1 MTRPKKNKR
10 SRGFLIFLSCTQD
23 RSACTFIIDR
33 PKDAD
38 TNSPVSRRYLENH
51 RSLIVALALF
61 PAFAGG
67 LHAQA
72 VDLNRALSEGAAAYA
87 AKDYSKAISSYST
100 IIQTNPDGA
109 PQGVYYQLGFSYF
122 NQLQYQDAATTFLL
136 YLKKYPTAEFAAEV
150 HLYLGRSLLQ
160 LEGKENEAL
169 VHLAE
174 AAKKQEYSEEARFL
188 AADAYIKKSTKATD
202 DKDKAANKDKAAKIL
217 ELAMNGNSSGPSVLR
232 ASLQLVDLYIADGE
246 FDKAI
251 AILERLEN
259 SPGYPDVIVTVNHRF
274 VQIGDKR
281 LEAKEYADALAAY
294 SNVRPRAQVIAIQTK
309 RLAAMKSLK
318 EDYDKR
324 IANSA
329 KTKQPLP
336 RGTED
341 KAAMLGAM
349 LESTEKVLG
358 EVRGLNEY
366 DATLQYRIGR
376 CYFNMDRFWPASVAF
391 EAVASGNPDSS
402 DAPTALFGAVIC
414 QWKLERSAAA
424 RALCATY
431 LKKYPKE
438 KHVEQVANLNAT
450 LLLQE
455 GKTDEVIAFLD
466 PFLQEHPDTPIRKD
480 LLILLANSRFQGGK
494 FDDAAKD
501 YDALKKDFGSAP
513 EYEEFVYRRALC
525 DFLRNDYKATVKGF
539 DAYEKDYPS
548 GQFRSD
554 IRYRRGIILL
564 ALAQKDKQE
573 YDKLIS
579 SMISLLKDPNAQGYS
594 GQIHTLLGDAYSGR
608 GNNGDAELAATEYA
622 TALRTANGD
631 ENVISYSL
639 EQASNLLRGSR
650 RWDELQALWQDF
662 LRQNPNHPMELRGVS
677 ELSKLLARANKKDEA
692 RAMLAKYALRD
703 INNIRSEYVEMLLS
717 QLAGQ
722 YVPPRTFK
730 KDTPK
735 PDIDVLLGQL
745 TKEIDVAES
754 ERTLAYVARVNFA
767 KAELARMMNDPVR
780 NTRFLNAIANSAKP
794 DDLGP
799 ILLSVVGQFLLDD
812 KQLDQAV
819 PLFTRLRDAFPDSSY
834 SDAAPVGLGRIYLAK
849 KEYLSALE
857 QFDFALN
864 RAAGSSMLKEATY
877 GKGMALMGL
886 RKYDEAKKVFE
897 EIVGNKEWSGDEKA
911 GSVFQLGEIAA
922 QSGDKGAANVYFQ
935 KVYLSHAKYVEIAA
949 KAYIRSAEMLE
960 ESGQHDAAVKTYRE
974 MIANPKYADT
984 PEIKI
989 ARQKAEE

>member
-1 MTRPKKNKR
+1 M
-10 SRGFLIFLSCTQD
+10 
-23 RSACTFIIDR
+23 
-33 PKDAD
+33 
-38 TNSPVSRRYLENH
+38 SRRYSETH
-51 RSLIVALALF
+51 RSVLVALALL

-72 VDLNRALSEGAAAYA
+72 VDLNRALSEGAAAYQQ
-87 AKDYSKAISSYST
+87 KDYAKAISSFST
-100 IIQTNPDGA
+100 IIKANPDQA
-109 PQGVYYQLGFSYF
+109 PQGVYYQLAFSYYG
-122 NQLQYQDAATTFLL
+122 QLQYQDAANTFLA
-136 YLKKYPTAEFAAEV
+136 YLKKYPTGENAAEV
-150 HLYLGRSLLQ
+150 HLYLGRALLQ
-160 LEGKENEAL
+160 IEGKVDEAL

-174 AAKKQEYSEEARFL
+174 AAKKPEYAEDARF
-188 AADAYIKKSTKATD
+188 AAVEAYLKKG
-202 DKDKAANKDKAAKIL
+202 DKEKAAKAL
-217 ELAMNGNSSGPSVLR
+217 EVAMNGNSSGPSILR
-232 ASLQLVDLYIADGE
+232 ASLQLVDLYIEGGE

-251 AILERLEN
+251 AILDRLEN

-281 LEAKEYADALAAY
+281 LEAKEYAAALAAY

-341 KAAMLGAM
+341 KAAMLAAM
-349 LESTEKVLG
+349 MESTEKVLG
-358 EVRGLNEY
+358 EVKGLTEY

-376 CYFNMDRFWPASVAF
+376 CYFNMDRYWPASVAF
-391 EAVASGNPDSS
+391 EAVATGNAESS

-414 QWKLERSAAA
+414 QWKLQRSDAT

-494 FDDAAKD
+494 YDDAAKD
-501 YDALKKDFGSAP
+501 YDALKKEFASAP
-513 EYEEFVYRRALC
+513 EFEEFVYRRALC

-539 DAYEKDYPS
+539 DAYEKDYPT
-548 GQFRSD
+548 GDFRSD
-554 IRYRRGIILL
+554 IRYRRGIIQL
-564 ALAQKDKQE
+564 ALKD
-573 YDKLIS
+573 YDKLIA
-579 SMISLLKDPNAQGYS
+579 SMNLLLKDPKAEGYS
-594 GQIHTLLGDAYSGR
+594 GQVHTLLADAYSAR
-608 GNNGDAELAATEYA
+608 GNPGDSEMAATEYA
-622 TALRTANGD
+622 TALRTAHGD

-639 EQASNLLRGSR
+639 EQATNLLRGSR

-662 LRQNPNHPMELRGVS
+662 LEHNPNHPLELRGVS
-677 ELSKLLARANKKDEA
+677 ELSKLLARANKKEEA
-692 RAMLAKYALRD
+692 RAMLAKYVLRD
-703 INNIRSEYVEMLLS
+703 VNNVRSEYVEMLLS
-717 QLAGQ
+717 QLAGL

-730 KDTPK
+730 KDAPK
-735 PDIDVLLGQL
+735 PEIDALLAEL
-745 TKEIDVAES
+745 TKQVDVPES
-754 ERTLAYVARVNFA
+754 ERTPTYIARVNFG

-780 NTRFLNAIANSAKP
+780 NARFLNAIASSAKS

-812 KQLDQAV
+812 KQLDKAV

-849 KEYLSALE
+849 KEYASALE

-877 GKGMALMGL
+877 GKGMALVGL
-886 RKYDEAKKVFE
+886 RKWDDARKSFE
-897 EIVGNKEWSGDEKA
+897 DIVGNKEWSGIEKA

-922 QSGDKGAANVYFQ
+922 QAGDKGAANVYFQ
-935 KVYLSHAKYVEIAA
+935 KVYLSHAKYVEFAA
-949 KAYIRSAEMLE
+949 KAYLRSAEMLE
-960 ESGQHDAAVKTYRE
+960 ADGKHDAAVKTYRE
-974 MIANPKYADT
+974 MVANPKYADT

>member
-1 MTRPKKNKR
+1 MHPKAIFHAFQKLAQNITRSGYGKDC
-10 SRGFLIFLSCTQD
+10 G
-23 RSACTFIIDR
+23 ACTFLVDR
-33 PKDAD
+33 PKVAD
-38 TNSPVSRRYLENH
+38 TNSPVSRRYSETH
-51 RSLIVALALF
+51 RSVLVALALL
-61 PAFAGG
+61 PVFAGG
-67 LHAQA
+67 LHAQ
-72 VDLNRALSEGAAAYA
+72 VDLNRALNEGQTAYA
-87 AKDYSKAISSYST
+87 AKDYAKAASSYST
-100 IIQTNPDGA
+100 VYQAQPDSTPEYA
-109 PQGVYYQLGFSYF
+109 YYQLGFSYF
-122 NQLQYQDAATTFLL
+122 NQLQYQDAANIFAAH
-136 YLKKYPTAEFAAEV
+136 LKKFAISKDAAEV
-150 HLYLGRSLLQ
+150 HLFLGRSLLQ
-160 LEGKENEAL
+160 VEGKADEAL

-174 AAKKQEYSEEARFL
+174 AAKKAEYAEEARFL
-188 AADAYIKKSTKATD
+188 AADAYIKKG
-202 DKDKAANKDKAAKIL
+202 DKEKAAKTL
-217 ELAMNGNSSGPSVLR
+217 EIAMNGNSSGPSVLR
-232 ASLQLVDLYIADGE
+232 ASLQLVDLYIADGDL
-246 FDKAI
+246 DKAI
-251 AILERLEN
+251 AILDRLES

-281 LEAKEYADALAAY
+281 LEAKEYASALAAY

-358 EVRGLNEY
+358 EVRGLTEY

-391 EAVASGNPDSS
+391 EAVASGNAEST

-414 QWKLERSAAA
+414 QSKLERAAAA
-424 RALCATY
+424 RELCVTY

-438 KHVEQVANLNAT
+438 KHVEQVANINAT

-455 GKTDEVIAFLD
+455 GKTDEVVAFLD

-501 YDALKKDFGSAP
+501 YDALKKDFASAL
-513 EYEEFVYRRALC
+513 EFEEFVYRRALC
-525 DFLRNDYKATVKGF
+525 DFLRNDYKATIKGF
-539 DAYEKDYPS
+539 DAYEKDYPT

-554 IRYRRGIILL
+554 IRYRRGIIML
-564 ALAQKDKQE
+564 ALAQKDPKE
-573 YDKLIS
+573 YDKLIT
-579 SMISLLKDPNAQGYS
+579 SMTSLLKDPNAVDYA
-594 GQIHTLLGDAYSGR
+594 GQIHTLLADAYSGR
-608 GNNGDAELAATEYA
+608 AGNGDAELAATEYA
-622 TALRTANGD
+622 AAVRTANGD

-639 EQASNLLRGSR
+639 EQATNLLRGAR
-650 RWDELQALWQDF
+650 RWDELQALWEDF
-662 LRQNPNHPMELRGVS
+662 LKQIDGKNHPMELRGVS
-677 ELSKLLARANKKDEA
+677 ELSKLLARSNKKDEA

-703 INNIRSEYVEMLLS
+703 INNVRSEYVEMLLS

-735 PDIDVLLGQL
+735 PDIDVLLAEL
-745 TKEIDVAES
+745 TKVIDVPES

-780 NTRFLNAIANSAKP
+780 NTRFLNAIASSAKP

-812 KQLDQAV
+812 KQLDKAV
-819 PLFTRLRDAFPDSSY
+819 PLFSRLRDAFPASSY

-849 KEYLSALE
+849 KEYASALE

-877 GKGMALMGL
+877 GKGMALMGM

-897 EIVGNKEWSGDEKA
+897 EIIGNKEWSGVEKA
-911 GSVFQLGEIAA
+911 GSVYQLGEIAS

-935 KVYLSHAKYVEIAA
+935 KVYLSHAKYVEFAA

-974 MIANPKYADT
+974 MVANPKYADT

>member
-1 MTRPKKNKR
+1 MITNFFRAFRKLSRIVLR
-10 SRGFLIFLSCTQD
+10 SGYGKDHGAATFLV
-23 RSACTFIIDR
+23 DR
-33 PKDAD
+33 PVDAD
-38 TNSPVSRRYLENH
+38 TNSHVSRRYSATH
-51 RSLIVALALF
+51 RSRLIALALF
-61 PAFAGG
+61 PVLAGG

-72 VDLNRALSEGAAAYA
+72 PDLNRALSEGAAAYA

-109 PQGVYYQLGFSYF
+109 PQGVYYQLGFSYYG
-122 NQLQYQDAATTFLL
+122 QLQYQDAATTFLA
-136 YLKKYPTAEFAAEV
+136 YLKKYPTGENAAEV
-150 HLYLGRSLLQ
+150 QLYLGRSLLQ
-160 LEGKENEAL
+160 LEGKADEAL

-174 AAKKQEYSEEARFL
+174 AAKKPDYAEEARFL
-188 AADAYIKKSTKATD
+188 AAEAYIKKGDTE
-202 DKDKAANKDKAAKIL
+202 KAAKTL
-217 ELAMNGNSSGPSVLR
+217 EIAMSGNSSGPSVLR
-232 ASLQLVDLYIADGE
+232 ASLQLVDLYISSDE
-246 FDKAI
+246 LDKAI
-251 AILERLEN
+251 NILERLEN
-259 SPGYPDVIVTVNHRF
+259 SSGYADVIVTVNHRF

-281 LEAKEYADALAAY
+281 LEAKEYASALAAY
-294 SNVRPRAQVIAIQTK
+294 SNVRPRAQVVAIQTK

-341 KAAMLGAM
+341 KAAMLTAM
-349 LESTEKVLG
+349 MESTEKVLG

-376 CYFNMDRFWPASVAF
+376 CYFNMERYWPASVAF
-391 EAVASGNPDSS
+391 EAVAAGNAEST
-402 DAPTALFGAVIC
+402 DAPTALFGAIIC
-414 QWKLERSAAA
+414 QWKLERPAAT
-424 RALCATY
+424 RELCLAY

-438 KHVEQVANLNAT
+438 KHVEQVANLNAS

-455 GKTDEVIAFLD
+455 GKTEEVVAFLD
-466 PFLQEHPDTPIRKD
+466 PFLKDHPDTPIRKD
-480 LLILLANSRFQGGK
+480 LLILLANARFQGGK

-501 YDALKKDFGSAP
+501 YDALKKEFASAP

-525 DFLRNDYKATVKGF
+525 DFLRNDYTATIKGF
-539 DAYEKDYPS
+539 DAYEKDYPN
-548 GQFRSD
+548 GAFRSD

-564 ALAQKDKQE
+564 ALGQKDPKQ

-579 SMISLLKDPNAQGYS
+579 SMNALLKDPNAQGYA
-594 GQIHTLLGDAYSGR
+594 GQIHTLLADAYSAR
-608 GNNGDAELAATEYA
+608 GNNGDSEMAATSYA

-639 EQASNLLRGSR
+639 EQATNLLRGSR

-662 LRQNPNHPMELRGVS
+662 LTQIDGKNHPLELRGVS
-677 ELSKLLARANKKDEA
+677 ELSKLLSRANKKDEA
-692 RAMLAKYALRD
+692 RAMLAKYALRE

-717 QLAGQ
+717 QLAGL

-730 KDTPK
+730 KDVPK
-735 PDIDVLLGQL
+735 PDIEVLLTEL
-745 TKEIDVAES
+745 TKQIDIPES
-754 ERTLAYVARVNFA
+754 ERSLTYIARSNFA

-780 NTRFLNAIANSAKP
+780 NARFINAIASSAKP
-794 DDLGP
+794 EDLGP

-812 KQLDQAV
+812 KQLDKAV
-819 PLFTRLRDAFPDSSY
+819 PLFTRLRDAFPNSTY
-834 SDAAPVGLGRIYLAK
+834 SDAAPVGLGRIALAK
-849 KEYLSALE
+849 KDFQGALE
-857 QFDFALN
+857 EFDFALN

-877 GKGMALMGL
+877 GKGMALLGL
-886 RKYDEAKKVFE
+886 RRYDDAKKVFE
-897 EIVGNKEWSGDEKA
+897 EIVGNKEWSGLEKA

-922 QSGDKGAANVYFQ
+922 QAGDKGAANVYFQ
-935 KVYLSHAKYVEIAA
+935 KVYLSHAKFVEFAA

-960 ESGQHDAAVKTYRE
+960 ESGQHEAAVKTYRE
-974 MIANPKYADT
+974 MVRNPKFADT
-984 PEIKI
+984 PELKI

>member
-1 MTRPKKNKR
+1 MHVKTIFHAFQKLTQISLRPGGGKER
-10 SRGFLIFLSCTQD
+10 RAHTFLV
-23 RSACTFIIDR
+23 DR
-33 PKDAD
+33 PNDAD
-38 TNSPVSRRYLENH
+38 TNSLVSRRYPETH
-51 RSLIVALALF
+51 RSILVALALL

-72 VDLNRALSEGAAAYA
+72 VDLNRALSEGAAAYQ
-87 AKDYSKAISSYST
+87 AKDYAKAISSYST
-100 IIQTNPDGA
+100 IIQQNPDGA
-109 PQGVYYQLGFSYF
+109 PAGVYYQLGFAYYG
-122 NQLQYQDAATTFLL
+122 QLQYQDAANTFLA
-136 YLKKYPTAEFAAEV
+136 YLKKYPTGEFAAEV

-160 LEGKENEAL
+160 LEGKADEAL

-174 AAKKQEYSEEARFL
+174 AAKKAEFSEEARFL
-188 AADAYIKKSTKATD
+188 AADAYIKTG
-202 DKDKAANKDKAAKIL
+202 DKEKAAKLL

-232 ASLQLVDLYIADGE
+232 ASLQLVDLYIADGT

-251 AILERLEN
+251 AILDRLEN
-259 SPGYPDVIVTVNHRF
+259 SPGYADVIVTVNHRF

-281 LEAKEYADALAAY
+281 LEAKEYAQALAAY
-294 SNVRPRAQVIAIQTK
+294 SNVRPRAQVLAIQTK
-309 RLAAMKSLK
+309 RLGVMKSLK

-324 IANSA
+324 IANAA
-329 KTKQPLP
+329 KTKQQLP

-341 KAAMLGAM
+341 RAAMLTAM
-349 LESTEKVLG
+349 MESTEKVLG
-358 EVRGLNEY
+358 EVKGLTEY

-376 CYFNMDRFWPASVAF
+376 CYFNMDRFWPASIAF
-391 EAVASGNPDSS
+391 EAVASGNPDSA

-414 QWKLERSAAA
+414 QWKLQRSEAA

-494 FDDAAKD
+494 YDDAAKD
-501 YDALKKDFGSAP
+501 YDALKKEFASSP
-513 EYEEFVYRRALC
+513 EFEEFVYRRALC
-525 DFLRNDYKATVKGF
+525 DFLRNDYKATIKGF
-539 DAYEKDYPS
+539 DAYEKDYPT
-548 GQFRSD
+548 GAFRSD
-554 IRYRRGIILL
+554 IRYRRGIIQL
-564 ALAQKDKQE
+564 ALGQKDPKE

-579 SMISLLKDPNAQGYS
+579 SMNLLLKDPSAQGYS
-594 GQIHTLLGDAYSGR
+594 GQVHTLLADAYSAR
-608 GNNGDAELAATEYA
+608 GNNGDNDMAATEYA
-622 TALRTANGD
+622 AALRTANGD

-639 EQASNLLRGSR
+639 EQATTLLRGAR
-650 RWDELQALWQDF
+650 RWDELQALWENF
-662 LRQNPNHPMELRGVS
+662 LKQVEGKNHPLELRGVS

-692 RAMLAKYALRD
+692 RTMLAKYALRD
-703 INNIRSEYVEMLLS
+703 INNPRSEYVEMLLS

-735 PDIDVLLGQL
+735 PDIEVLLADL
-745 TKEIDVAES
+745 TKVIDVPES
-754 ERTLAYVARVNFA
+754 DRTLTYLARVNFA

-780 NTRFLNAIANSAKP
+780 NARFMNAIAASAKP

-812 KQLDQAV
+812 KQLDKAI
-819 PLFTRLRDAFPDSSY
+819 PLFTRLRDAFPGSNY
-834 SDAAPVGLGRIYLAK
+834 SDAAPVGLGRIFLAK
-849 KEYLSALE
+849 KEYAAALE

-864 RAAGSSMLKEATY
+864 AAGSSMLKEATY

-897 EIVGNKEWSGDEKA
+897 DIVGNKEWSGIEKA
-911 GSVFQLGEIAA
+911 ASVFQLGEIAA

-935 KVYLSHAKYVEIAA
+935 KVYLSHAKYVEFAA

-960 ESGQHDAAVKTYRE
+960 ADGQHDAAVKTYRE
-974 MIANPKYADT
+974 MVANPKYAET